1 MKLPAEVQEKRT
13 WETSRQDVSS
23 AVDQG
28 GFLRLASQVVS
39 FGVIGVI
46 NNVVLYGVYLLLTFL
61 GVNVLVAMTL
71 VFCAGVLLSWFLN
84 GRFTFKRR
92 LTSVSAKRMG
102 VAYLVAYLANV
113 FFLGVSHYVFYL
125 PHEAIQGVIMVL
137 LAVGLFFAQRHWVFR
152 HG

>member
-1 MKLPAEVQEKRT
+1 MKTPTEVQEKRA
-13 WETSRQDVSS
+13 WETSRQAASV

-28 GFLRLASQVVS
+28 GFLGLASQVVS
-39 FGVIGVI
+39 FGIIGVI
-46 NNVVLYGVYLLLTFL
+46 NNVALYGVYLLLTFL
-61 GVNVLVAMTL
+61 GVNVLLAMTL
-71 VFCAGVLLSWFLN
+71 VFCGGVLLSWLLN

-92 LTSVSAKRMG
+92 LTSINAKRMG
-102 VAYLVAYLANV
+102 VAYVVAYVANALL
-113 FFLGVSHYVFYL
+113 LGLSHYVFSL

>member
-1 MKLPAEVQEKRT
+1 MKTPTEVQEKRA
-13 WETSRQDVSS
+13 WETSRQAASV

-28 GFLRLASQVVS
+28 GFLGLASQVVS
-39 FGVIGVI
+39 FGIIGVI
-46 NNVVLYGVYLLLTFL
+46 NNVALYGVYLLLTFL
-61 GVNVLVAMTL
+61 GVNVLLAMTL
-71 VFCAGVLLSWFLN
+71 VFCGGVLLSWLLN

-92 LTSVSAKRMG
+92 LTSINAKRMG
-102 VAYLVAYLANV
+102 VAYVVAYVANALL
-113 FFLGVSHYVFYL
+113 LGVSHYVFSL

>member
-1 MKLPAEVQEKRT
+1 MRTPAEVQEKRT

-28 GFLRLASQVVS
+28 GFLRLASQVFS
-39 FGVIGVI
+39 FGIIGVI
-46 NNVVLYGVYLLLTFL
+46 NNVALYGVYLLLTFL
-61 GVNVLVAMTL
+61 GVNVLLAMTL
-71 VFCAGVLLSWFLN
+71 VFCWGVLLSWLLN

-102 VAYLVAYLANV
+102 IAYMVAYVANALL
-113 FFLGVSHYVFYL
+113 LGVAHYVFSL

>member
-1 MKLPAEVQEKRT
+1 MKPPAEVQEKRA
-13 WETSRQDVSS
+13 WETPRQDVSS

-28 GFLRLASQVVS
+28 GFLRLASQLLS
-39 FGVIGVI
+39 FGLIGVI
-46 NNVVLYGVYLLLTFL
+46 NNVALYGVYILLTFL
-61 GVNVLVAMTL
+61 GVNVLLAMTL
-71 VFCAGVLLSWFLN
+71 VFCGGVLLSWLLN

-102 VAYLVAYLANV
+102 IAYLVAYVANAL
-113 FFLGVSHYVFYL
+113 FLSVAHYVFYL
-125 PHEAIQGVIMVL
+125 PHEVIQGMIMVL

>member
-1 MKLPAEVQEKRT
+1 MKTPTEVQEKRA
-13 WETSRQDVSS
+13 WETSRQAASV

-28 GFLRLASQVVS
+28 GFLGLASQVVS
-39 FGVIGVI
+39 FGIIGVI
-46 NNVVLYGVYLLLTFL
+46 NNVALYGVYLLLTFL
-61 GVNVLVAMTL
+61 GVSVLLAMTL
-71 VFCAGVLLSWFLN
+71 VFCGGVLLSWLLN

-92 LTSVSAKRMG
+92 LTSINAKRMG
-102 VAYLVAYLANV
+102 VAYVVAYVANALL
-113 FFLGVSHYVFYL
+113 LGLSHYVFSL